1 MLENQGHGIRALM
14 PAHEALD
21 RHVLV
26 GAQVSAPE
34 TGGIDL
40 PFRSD
45 KLLVRGR
52 RRRFLRLFIALVR
65 MRMKLLVAVE
75 NLLDGIAL
83 VGMDVFLIRV
93 LADQLLFIAVAFIRM
108 GMLLY
113 PAIWY

>member
-1 MLENQGHGIRALM
+1 
-14 PAHEALD
+14 
-21 RHVLV
+21 
-26 GAQVSAPE
+26 
-34 TGGIDL
+34 
-40 PFRSD
+40 
-45 KLLVRGR
+45 
-52 RRRFLRLFIALVR
+52 

-93 LADQLLFIAVAFIRM
+93 LADQLLFIAVAFILM